1 MPLRTTILAA
11 LIGATAAIA
20 WLSLERS
27 DPGTDALVLTSGTAL
42 AQPRP
47 LERFSLQ
54 DASGAAFTR
63 ENLQGRWSLVFV
75 GFTHCPDACPVTL
88 AAIHAA
94 KARLDEAALSQLQTL
109 FVSVDPERDTP
120 DVLADYV
127 GYFDPDFIAATG
139 SNPELARLCDSL
151 GFGFVRVPQS
161 EGRYTIDHSTAVA
174 LIDPQA
180 RVAGYF
186 TQPLDARALAG
197 DLAGLPGA
205 L

>member
-1 MPLRTTILAA
+1 MPLRTTILAG
-11 LIGATAAIA
+11 LLGAIA
-20 WLSLERS
+20 TLAWLALERADLS
-27 DPGTDALVLTSGTAL
+27 TDALELSSGTAL
-42 AQPRP
+42 ATPQP
-47 LERFSLQ
+47 LEAFSLQ
-54 DASGAAFTR
+54 DVSGAAFTR
-63 ENLQGRWSLVFV
+63 ENLKGRWSLVFV

-88 AAIHAA
+88 AVIHAA
-94 KARLDEAALSQLQTL
+94 KARLDEAATSRLQTL

-120 DVLADYV
+120 SVLAEYV

-139 SNPELARLCDSL
+139 STSELARLCDSL

-161 EGRYTIDHSTAVA
+161 AGRYTIDHSTAVA

-186 TQPLDARALAG
+186 TQPLDVGALAG